1 MHPKMILCR
10 IKGLSALKN
19 RDDFAGFLKKSY
31 LCRTKKT
38 TIMDTFF
45 QSHRK
50 GITLASNLVF
60 WLVTCFFFV
69 RSSVLRPGCF
79 IHYYKEFV
87 CCGLIAAVVLATR
100 WLTIPKLF
108 SNGKYCL
115 FWLVSIA
122 MLFTATFIEVLLVIP
137 EIQDKVYFTKGNNF
151 YLPYLFLMVLFR
163 DSCFFAWF
171 LVFRLYTLQKDTFRA
186 KQRASVMEHQSV
198 QFSTPD
204 QKEISIP
211 IDIMVF
217 IQEVDHI
224 TQVHCTQDKI
234 VTVTEPLSR
243 CKELIPAT
251 LWTSD
256 GSHKMVFHQHLS
268 EFFQAYNKP
277 EPQVIKTV
285 TLLKNRQLQ
294 IFEIIRQHPGCNAV
308 FIQDNLREKV
318 TLRTIERDLAFLRD
332 KGVVMHTG
340 NNKGAKYEV
349 CTHNVVSV
357 D

>member
-1 MHPKMILCR
+1 
-10 IKGLSALKN
+10 
-19 RDDFAGFLKKSY
+19 
-31 LCRTKKT
+31 
-38 TIMDTFF
+38 MDTFF

-60 WLVTCFFFV
+60 WFVTCYCFV
-69 RSSVLRPGCF
+69 RFSVLRPVCNTH
-79 IHYYKEFV
+79 IYKEFICV
-87 CCGLIAAVVLATR
+87 GLIATVVFVTQR
-100 WLTIPKLF
+100 LTIPNLF
-108 SNGKYCL
+108 LRGRYIV
-115 FWLVSIA
+115 FWIVSA
-122 MLFTATFIEVLLVIP
+122 CVLLLATFIEIRLVKSDLLAKVH
-137 EIQDKVYFTKGNNF
+137 IQQNITSYM
-151 YLPYLFLMVLFR
+151 LMISVSVLFR

-171 LVFRLYTLQKDTFRA
+171 LVFRLYTLQKDAFRA

-217 IQEVDHI
+217 IQEVDHT

-234 VTVTEPLSR
+234 VAVTEPLSR

-268 EFFQAYNKP
+268 EFFQAYNKS
-277 EPQVIKTV
+277 EPQIIKTV
-285 TLLKNRQLQ
+285 TLLKNRQLH
-294 IFEIIRQHPGCNAV
+294 IYEIIRRHPGCNAV

>member
-1 MHPKMILCR
+1 MILCR

-122 MLFTATFIEVLLVIP
+122 MLFTAILIEVLLVIP

-171 LVFRLYTLQKDTFRA
+171 LVFRLYTLQKDAFRA

-217 IQEVDHI
+217 IQEVDHT
-224 TQVHCTQDKI
+224 TQVHCTQNNI
-234 VTVTEPLSR
+234 VTVLEPLSH
-243 CKELIPAT
+243 CKKMIPTT
-251 LWTSD
+251 LWTSE
-256 GSHKMVFHQHLS
+256 GSDKMVFHKHLS
-268 EFFQAYNKP
+268 EFLQTQNKP
-277 EPQVIKTV
+277 EVREIKYI
-285 TLLKNRQLQ
+285 TLLSERQFR
-294 IFEIIRQHPGCNAV
+294 IFEIIHQNPGCNTT
-308 FIQDNLREKV
+308 FLYESFRRKV
-318 TLRTIERDLAFLRD
+318 TQRTIERDLEDMREKNVISHVGD
-332 KGVVMHTG
+332 KKTG
-340 NNKGAKYEV
+340 GYEI
-349 CTHNVVSV
+349 CTLNVISKE
-357 D
+357 

>member
-1 MHPKMILCR
+1 L
-10 IKGLSALKN
+10 ALKN
-19 RDDFAGFLKKSY
+19 GDVFAGFLKKSY

-38 TIMDTFF
+38 SIMDTFF

-50 GITLASNLVF
+50 GITLASNLIF
-60 WLVTCFFFV
+60 WIVTCLLFV
-69 RSSVLRPGCF
+69 RYSMLRPGCF

-108 SNGKYCL
+108 SNGKYGL
-115 FWLVSIA
+115 FWLVSVI
-122 MLFTATFIEVLLVIP
+122 MLFTATSIEVLLVMP
-137 EIQDKVYFTKGNNF
+137 DIQDKIYIARNLIF

-211 IDIMVF
+211 IDIMVY
-217 IQEVDHI
+217 IQEVDHT

-243 CKELIPAT
+243 SKELIPAT

-256 GSHKMVFHQHLS
+256 GFHKMVFHQHLS

-277 EPQVIKTV
+277 ETQVIKTV

-294 IFEIIRQHPGCNAV
+294 IFEIIRKHPGCNAT
-308 FIQDNLREKV
+308 FIQDNLNEKV
-318 TLRTIERDLAFLRD
+318 TLRTIERDLASLRD
-332 KGVVMHTG
+332 KGVIMHTG
-340 NNKGAKYEV
+340 SNKGARYEV

>member
-1 MHPKMILCR
+1 MISCR
-10 IKGLSALKN
+10 IKGLLALKN
-19 RDDFAGFLKKSY
+19 GDIFAGFLKKSY

-50 GITLASNLVF
+50 GITLASNLIF
-60 WLVTCFFFV
+60 WIVTCFFFV
-69 RSSVLRPGCF
+69 RFSTLRPACDSH
-79 IHYYKEFV
+79 IYKEFV
-87 CCGLIAAVVLATR
+87 CLGLIIAVVIVTR
-100 WLTIPKLF
+100 RITIPKLF
-108 SNGKYCL
+108 SNGRYGL
-115 FWLVSIA
+115 FWIVSVCL
-122 MLFTATFIEVLLVIP
+122 LFAATLTEVLLVLP
-137 EIQDKVYFTKGNNF
+137 DIQGKVYFTRGHNY
-151 YLPYLFLMVLFR
+151 YLLYLFMVVLFR

-186 KQRASVMEHQSV
+186 KQRASVMEHQTV

-204 QKEISIP
+204 KKEISIP
-211 IDIMVF
+211 IDIMVY
-217 IQEVDHI
+217 IQEVDHT

-256 GSHKMVFHQHLS
+256 GSHKMFFHQHLS
-268 EFFQAYNKP
+268 EFFQAYNKS
-277 EPQVIKTV
+277 EPQMIKTV

-294 IFEIIRQHPGCNAV
+294 IFEIIRKHPGCNAT
-308 FIQDNLREKV
+308 FIQDNLNEKI
-318 TLRTIERDLAFLRD
+318 TLRTIERDLASLRD
-332 KGVVMHTG
+332 KGVIMHTG
-340 NNKGAKYEV
+340 SNKGARYEV
-349 CTHNVVSV
+349 CTLNVVSA